1 YYEIALNYGQSYN
14 YGSFKLWAGNKLV
27 VVISKPEDL
36 QIIFN
41 SSKALD
47 KGFLYNMATKFLG
60 EGLITAPVDKWKI
73 HRQKSKL
80 LIQNLQ
86 KEKGK
91 TQPFD
96 ILDYALDITLNA
108 VCQTTM
114 DYNLDSQADMG
125 FKKCVRIGSELIF
138 NRATKVWL
146 YPEIIYNL
154 YIKLFDYEKYYTNVQ
169 NLPKHVIEKKKN
181 ELAQKFKN
189 KIKTGTDGFETTSLT
204 VSYCLLLLAIYPDI
218 QDRVYDE
225 IYSILGD
232 SDEPITF
239 EQTTSLVYLKQVIH
253 ETLRLFPTAPVM
265 LRQLQDDVKIITGN
279 HTLLKGTL
287 CGISPLITHRNP
299 ELYPNPKSFNPDNF
313 NADNVASR
321 HKYSFIAFSGGPRS
335 CIGMKYS
342 LVFMTVLLSD
352 VLRNFS
358 VHTDMKLSDIK
369 LNVGVVLHNT
379 VGFPITIQSRKQ

>member
-1 YYEIALNYGQSYN
+1 
-14 YGSFKLWAGNKLV
+14 
-27 VVISKPEDL
+27 
-36 QIIFN
+36 
-41 SSKALD
+41 
-47 KGFLYNMATKFLG
+47 
-60 EGLITAPVDKWKI
+60 
-73 HRQKSKL
+73 
-80 LIQNLQ
+80 
-86 KEKGK
+86 
-91 TQPFD
+91 
-96 ILDYALDITLNA
+96 
-108 VCQTTM
+108 M
-114 DYNLDSQADMG
+114 DYNLDSQTDMG

-189 KIKTGTDGFETTSLT
+189 KIKTGTDVNDGEKKCYKGLLETLMDSNDAESGLSDEDIKSHVITIVAGGFETTSMT
-204 VSYCLLLLAIYPDI
+204 GSYCLLLLAIYPDI

-232 SDEPITF
+232 SDEPFTF

-265 LRQLQDDVKIITGN
+265 FRELQDDVTIISGN
-279 HTLLKGTL
+279 HTLPKGTI
-287 CGISPLITHRNP
+287 CGMFPLITHRNP

-313 NADNVASR
+313 NADNVAKR
-321 HKYSFIAFSGGPRS
+321 HKYSFIAFGGGPRN
-335 CIGMKYS
+335 CIGMKYG
-342 LVFMTVLLSD
+342 LLFMTLLLSD

-358 VHTDMKLSDIK
+358 VHTDMKLSDMK
-369 LNVGVVLHNT
+369 LNVGISLQNT
-379 VGFPITIQSRKQ
+379 VGFPITIQSRKQK

>member
-1 YYEIALNYGQSYN
+1 
-14 YGSFKLWAGNKLV
+14 
-27 VVISKPEDL
+27 
-36 QIIFN
+36 
-41 SSKALD
+41 
-47 KGFLYNMATKFLG
+47 
-60 EGLITAPVDKWKI
+60 
-73 HRQKSKL
+73 
-80 LIQNLQ
+80 
-86 KEKGK
+86 
-91 TQPFD
+91 
-96 ILDYALDITLNA
+96 
-108 VCQTTM
+108 M

-125 FKKCVRIGSELIF
+125 FKTSVAKGFELIVH
-138 NRATKVWL
+138 RATKICL

-169 NLPKHVIEKKKN
+169 NLPKHIIEKKKN
-181 ELAQKFKN
+181 ELIQKFKN
-189 KIKTGTDGFETTSLT
+189 KIKTDTDVYDGEKKCFQGLVETLMDSNEAGLGLSDEDIKSHVITIVAGGFETTSLT

-225 IYSILGD
+225 IYTILGD
-232 SDEPITF
+232 SDEPITI

-253 ETLRLFPTAPVM
+253 ETLRLFPIAPVM
-265 LRQLQDDVKIITGN
+265 LRQLQDDVTIITGN
-279 HTLLKGTL
+279 HTLPKGTI
-287 CGISPLITHRNP
+287 CCITPLITHRNP

-342 LVFMTVLLSD
+342 LVLMTLLISY

-369 LNVGVVLHNT
+369 LKLGMSLHNT